1 MVSELKSI
9 ADIDN
14 YICRQLNCF
23 TEWED
28 RVGYI
33 CSVAKNYEAAM
44 IYGRKV
50 QRCNNNAYIL
60 NQGAC
65 EFRNGDFF
73 TYSDSNLVSGLMIL
87 FSRFYSNQS
96 KEQLKDYTP
105 KFYELLVDIVP
116 NDTIKNLHQA
126 FTK

>member
-1 MVSELKSI
+1 MVLETQTI
-9 ADIDN
+9 EHIDN
-14 YICRQLNCF
+14 VICQQLNLF

-28 RVGYI
+28 RVSFI
-33 CSVAKNYEAAM
+33 CSVAQNYESAKM
-44 IYGRKV
+44 YGRKV
-50 QRCNNNAYIL
+50 QRCSNNAFVL
-60 NQGAC
+60 HRGSC

-87 FSRFYSNQS
+87 FSRFYSDQS
-96 KEQLKDYTP
+96 KEKLKDYTP

-126 FTK
+126 FTQ

>member
-33 CSVAKNYEAAM
+33 CSVAENYESA
-44 IYGRKV
+44 ILYGKKI
-50 QRCNNNAYIL
+50 QRCSNNAYVF
-60 NQGAC
+60 NK
-65 EFRNGDFF
+65 NGRFI